1 MDTFFRYAITFLLGI
16 CLLVTSSKIQAQSP
30 VLERQ
35 VSLKRYDEKLRVIL
49 DEIAEMGNVNFSYNS
64 NLFDENQRVDLVI
77 QNKSIKEALTILFKG
92 TMLLKVKGSY
102 IILVRKPVPSN
113 VSFTVSGVIFDKRNR
128 AKISNVSIYDKKS
141 LTANISDGNGFYRI
155 RLLSRYLPIRLNI
168 SATGFYTEYIWIRN
182 ASDLSINIALSPIQK
197 APIKMA
203 PFPLDDNDFPT
214 LKEPEDTIVAPPR
227 ITILRTEDAIPDST
241 NEMAFPIFVEDNT
254 QERDL
259 WRKLKKRFEQLM
271 VNRSQHIHAQNVTDT
286 LYRNTQVSI
295 LPFLGTN
302 KSLSGSITNNVSLNL
317 IAGYSGSVEKLE
329 LGLGINIIRSN
340 TNGLQLAGF
349 GNIVGEKTK
358 GVQIGGFFNTNLG
371 NLDGI
376 SIAGATVH
384 SWQHV
389 KGFQAAGVLNIIH
402 KSLNGVQF
410 STGINVLGT
419 LNQGGQIA
427 GLANFV
433 FKESN
438 GLQLGMLN
446 FAHKVSSRGK
456 QIGIL
461 NIVDSTES
469 TPIGLLSLV
478 GRSLGYKRLEALID
492 EGQGANFYF
501 KTGVPKFYN
510 IFTLGYNFIRTKNTI
525 NLGYGFGRAYNLN
538 RSWMANSDLTASIM
552 AEQRDAIS
560 YNLGTL
566 LKLAIGFEK
575 QSAKHSSITFG
586 PCLKAIIVDKANS
599 SYANGRPFQRIP
611 TYNPLRYTDSFT
623 LWFGFEMGLRL
634 LQR

>member
-1 MDTFFRYAITFLLGI
+1 MDTIFRYAITFLLGI

-35 VSLKRYDEKLRVIL
+35 ISLKRYDEKLSIIL
-49 DEIAEMGNVNFSYNS
+49 DEIAKLGNVSFSYNS
-64 NLFDENQRVDLVI
+64 NLFDENQRVDLVV

-92 TMLLKVKGSY
+92 NMLLKVKGSY
-102 IILVRKPVPSN
+102 IILVKKSVPSN
-113 VSFTVSGVIFDKRNR
+113 VSFTISGFISNERNR

-141 LTANISDGNGFYRI
+141 LTASISEGNGFYRI
-155 RLLSRYLPIRLNI
+155 RLPSRYLPIRLNI

-197 APIKMA
+197 VPIRMES
-203 PFPLDDNDFPT
+203 FPLDDNDFPT
-214 LKEPEDTIVAPPR
+214 LKEPKDTIVAPPR

-241 NEMAFPIFVEDNT
+241 NEMAFPIFVEDNI

-286 LYRNTQVSI
+286 LYRNTQVSV

-317 IAGYSGSVEKLE
+317 IAGYAGSVEKLE

-340 TNGLQLAGF
+340 TNGLQIAGF

-389 KGFQAAGVLNIIH
+389 KGFQAAGALNIIH

-538 RSWMANSDLTASIM
+538 RSWMANSDLTASII

-560 YNLGTL
+560 YNLGSL

-575 QSAKHSSITFG
+575 QSAKYSSITFG
-586 PCLKAIIVDKANS
+586 PCLKALIVDKANS
-599 SYANGRPFQRIP
+599 SYANGRPFQQIP
-611 TYNPLRYTDSFT
+611 TYNPLRYTDGFT
-623 LWFGFEMGLRL
+623 LWFGFEMGFRL